1 MKKSGDRQGRKR
13 FQRMPASA
21 ISRRPEPSGFF
32 LLLHRYKPRARS
44 NVAPVAVSWPQSV
57 RCANHSEKRSEGRLT
72 VSEINDLK
80 KKLAMSSRMLFNSG
94 LVDYSGH
101 ISARVPGSNHL
112 LILPHPV
119 SRATVVADDMVVTDF
134 EGKLIEGKYKAP
146 SEIYMHARAYKARSD
161 IQSVAH
167 LHNHMVAVLSMVDKP
182 FFPASSNPGA
192 FFGPGPLPV
201 YMDPALIHTIE
212 QGDAVA
218 RSLGNGDA
226 VILRGH
232 GSMVVGQAIEWVFA
246 ACVDLEEA
254 ASRFY
259 KASLLGPVRVYN
271 EDETRRVMAGRRKGS
286 VVQKIWD
293 HNLAKTKL
301 AGLMEGVG

>member
-1 MKKSGDRQGRKR
+1 M
-13 FQRMPASA
+13 A
-21 ISRRPEPSGFF
+21 E
-32 LLLHRYKPRARS
+32 
-44 NVAPVAVSWPQSV
+44 
-57 RCANHSEKRSEGRLT
+57 LT
-72 VSEINDLK
+72 ELR

-101 ISARVPGSNHL
+101 ISVRIPGTDHL

-119 SRATVVADDMVVTDF
+119 SRATVKPDDMVITDF
-134 EGKLIEGKYKAP
+134 EGKVIEGKYKAP
-146 SEIYMHARAYKARSD
+146 SEVYMHARAYKARKD

-182 FFPASSNPGA
+182 FHPASSNPGA
-192 FFGPGPLPV
+192 FFGPGPLPL
-201 YMDPALIHTIE
+201 YIDPALIHTIE

-218 RSLGNGDA
+218 RVLGDSDA
-226 VILRGH
+226 VMLRGH
-232 GSMVVGQAIEWVFA
+232 GSMVVGEAIEWVFA

-259 KASLLGPVRVYN
+259 KASLLGPVRLYN
-271 EDETRRVMAGRRKGS
+271 EDETARVMKGRRKDS

-293 HNLAKTKL
+293 HNMAKTQL
-301 AGLMEGVG
+301 AGLMGGV

>member
-1 MKKSGDRQGRKR
+1 M
-13 FQRMPASA
+13 
-21 ISRRPEPSGFF
+21 
-32 LLLHRYKPRARS
+32 
-44 NVAPVAVSWPQSV
+44 
-57 RCANHSEKRSEGRLT
+57 
-72 VSEINDLK
+72 SEIQELR
-80 KKLAMSSRMLFNSG
+80 KKLAMSSRMLFNAG

-101 ISARVPGSNHL
+101 ISTLIPGSDHF

-119 SRATVVADDMVVTDF
+119 SRALVTADDMVVADF
-134 EGKLIEGKYKAP
+134 EGNLVEGKYRAP
-146 SEIYMHARAYKARSD
+146 SEVYMHARAYKTRDD
-161 IQSVAH
+161 IRSVAH
-167 LHNHMVAVLSMVDKP
+167 LHNHMVATLSMVDKP

-192 FFGPGPLPV
+192 FFGPGPMPV

-218 RSLGNGDA
+218 RTLGKGDA

-232 GSMVVGQAIEWVFA
+232 GSMVVGQSIEWVFA

-259 KASLLGPVRVYN
+259 KASLLGSVRVYT
-271 EDETRRVMAGRRKGS
+271 EDETQRVMEGRRKDS

-293 HNLAKTKL
+293 HNVAKTRL
-301 AGLMEGVG
+301 AGLGAGR

>member
-1 MKKSGDRQGRKR
+1 
-13 FQRMPASA
+13 
-21 ISRRPEPSGFF
+21 
-32 LLLHRYKPRARS
+32 
-44 NVAPVAVSWPQSV
+44 
-57 RCANHSEKRSEGRLT
+57 

-101 ISARVPGSNHL
+101 ISARIPGSDHL

-119 SRATVVADDMVVTDF
+119 SRATVVAGDMVVSDF
-134 EGKLIEGKYKAP
+134 EGKVIEGKYKAP
-146 SEIYMHARAYKARSD
+146 SEVYMHARAYKARED
-161 IQSVAH
+161 VQSVAH
-167 LHNHMVAVLSMVDKP
+167 LHNHMVAVLTMVDKP
-182 FFPASSNPGA
+182 FYPASSNPGA
-192 FFGPGPLPV
+192 FFGPGPMPV

-212 QGDAVA
+212 QGDEVV
-218 RSLGNGDA
+218 RSLGKGDA
-226 VILRGH
+226 VMLRGH

-259 KASLLGPVRVYN
+259 KASLLGAVRVYN
-271 EDETRRVMAGRRKGS
+271 EDETTRTMKGRRKDS

-293 HNLAKTKL
+293 HNVAKTKL
-301 AGLMEGVG
+301 AGLMEGID